1 MAMNLPPRAAGDAA
15 SAGAG
20 EVAVQALTLAKE
32 THDVRLPYAES
43 PQPSSSARQFFPV
56 WADRETSYAA

>member
-20 EVAVQALTLAKE
+20 EVAVQALTLAKDVKPL
-32 THDVRLPYAES
+32 THDARLP
-43 PQPSSSARQFFPV
+43 
-56 WADRETSYAA
+56 